1 MVLTVFLPAAR
12 PELLHPH
19 FVVTCPAR
27 SWWLLRHRGRNLH
40 FTSGNFL
47 RRVDISSHQ
56 GSRSRQATPRPA
68 GLNVDPEVGGVGRL
82 PCCLEVRIV
91 SGSSDLPTLRPPGHG
106 VLPDPVLLAAPVV
119 APADLVECVLRVS
132 LSTVRTV
139 RPRTEPPRR
148 GEPRVRVVAA
158 ASLLAAVERVLHCGA
173 VQRVL
178 VVLAGVDLQA
188 GVGAGLVLP
197 GLTVPLSVVTVV
209 RVMAVFVSPSP
220 LAVLHLVISPRHV
233 CVLVVWCWGPL
244 QAILHTFNFGRVEA
258 EI

>member
-1 MVLTVFLPAAR
+1 MVLTVFFPAAR

-132 LSTVRTV
+132 LPAV
-139 RPRTEPPRR
+139 RPRAEPPGR
-148 GEPRVRVVAA
+148 GEPRVGVLA
-158 ASLLAAVERVLHCGA
+158 ASLLPAVERVLHCGA
-173 VQRVL
+173 VQRV
-178 VVLAGVDLQA
+178 VVVVAGVLQA
-188 GVGAGLVLP
+188 GVRAGLVLP